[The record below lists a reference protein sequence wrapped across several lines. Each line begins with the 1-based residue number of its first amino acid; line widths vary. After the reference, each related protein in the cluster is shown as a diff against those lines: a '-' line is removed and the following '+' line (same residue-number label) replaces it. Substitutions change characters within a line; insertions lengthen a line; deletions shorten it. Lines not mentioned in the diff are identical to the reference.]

1 MVYYIIVSTNGMTR
15 LNINLIRGEYVLTA
29 VDPLTGLQMSYIIT
43 VLPTLTAKDLHMK
56 YLDGLNLKQN

>member
-1 MVYYIIVSTNGMTR
+1 MTR